1 MAFKSIKVVVLV
13 LASPARLARPR
24 HDSDTAPLSTR
35 GTRRHALFFTLHPRP
50 FHSTRPHKSHGR
62 RWPTTISLATG
73 QYWTTLIQ
81 AMMSI
86 SVICL
91 LSPLTNARGA
101 SARKLD
107 SLLSVFFLAAAA
119 AAAAAATTTTT
130 TTTTASR
137 TTPSVVSS
145 FALAQHKAARTK
157 TTTQIRLTSLPRPLR
172 HWKLL
177 TKEKQATIV

>member
-1 MAFKSIKVVVLV
+1 MDFKSIKVV
-13 LASPARLARPR
+13 LASPSPRPR
-24 HDSDTAPLSTR
+24 QLGSLVLDTTPLSTR